1 MEHLKPIGCATE
13 FIGLKQRPQLCYG
26 TFRRDMPD
34 PAFRFNIIFVQHAA
48 DFKMHSHEYAE
59 LVIVLSG
66 RGIHLTDQGHYPLEE
81 GDVFVISG
89 NHRHG
94 FKDPKDLRLCNIMF
108 DPAQSLAYNR
118 DLKRMLGYPALF
130 EPASPLPGHGGE
142 RLHLSTD
149 EMVYVTSII
158 STLKSEFDGKAEG
171 RQSIVKNLFQVMAVY
186 LCRLYADHK
195 GHTAPPLIRMTRV
208 AAHIQEHFRTAL
220 SIDDLARMA
229 HLSRSQFQRTFKR
242 AYHIT
247 PLQYILKL
255 RLHEACE
262 MLKDPNLDIT
272 NIAFDVGFSSSS
284 FFATQFKQYMGEPP
298 SEYRR
303 KKLAEARLQP
313 PLAVYQPA
321 SAPTALRPAPAARA
335 GGGPGISLRACRFLL
350 YLLPYCHVS
359 VV

>member
-1 MEHLKPIGCATE
+1 MEHVKPIGCATE
-13 FIGLKQRPQLCYG
+13 FSGLKQRPQLCYG

-34 PAFRFNIIFVQHAA
+34 PAFRFNIIFVAHAA

-59 LVIVLSG
+59 LVIVLAG
-66 RGIHLTDQGHYPLEE
+66 RGIHLTDHGNHPLEE
-81 GDVFVISG
+81 GDVFVISS

-94 FKDPKDLRLCNIMF
+94 FRDPKGLRLCNIMF
-108 DPAQSLAYNR
+108 DPAQTLAHNR
-118 DLKRMLGYPALF
+118 DLKGMMGYHALF
-130 EPASPLPGHGGE
+130 DLEPPSPSPRQPGE

-171 RQSIVKNLFQVMAVY
+171 RQSIVKNLFQVLAIY
-186 LCRLYADHK
+186 LCRLYADRK
-195 GHTAPPLIRMTRV
+195 GHTAPPLIRMARV
-208 AAHIQEHFRTAL
+208 AAHVQEHFRAPM

-262 MLKDPNLDIT
+262 MLRDPNLDIT

-284 FFATQFKQYMGEPP
+284 FFATQFKQYMGESP

-303 KKLAEARLQP
+303 KKLAEPQRQP
-313 PLAVYQPA
+313 PLAIQAPPA
-321 SAPTALRPAPAARA
+321 LKPAVFARQALQGPRA
-335 GGGPGISLRACRFLL
+335 SL
-350 YLLPYCHVS
+350 
-359 VV
+359 